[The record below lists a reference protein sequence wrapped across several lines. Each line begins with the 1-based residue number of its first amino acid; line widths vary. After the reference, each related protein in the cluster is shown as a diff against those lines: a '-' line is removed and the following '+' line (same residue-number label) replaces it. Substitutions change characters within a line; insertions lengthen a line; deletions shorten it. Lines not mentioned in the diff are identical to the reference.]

1 MQTNNNIV
9 PFSPSPASLVDIR
22 MDSRKYPRI
31 KNLDQP
37 TAVHDLAAVVAM
49 AFSYTGREYT
59 LESVLGIASA
69 LYTEIVVDEFGLGT
83 GNITIEEIGR
93 AVRRAVLGER
103 EMYGINVSS
112 LYKVICDYAEGEG
125 HAAQVAANNR
135 HKKQTQQTLAAHPAG
150 AMLTAYTGALLKST
164 TLKSSEK

>member
-1 MQTNNNIV
+1 MNNKIV
-9 PFSPSPASLVDIR
+9 PFAPSTASLVDIR
-22 MDSRKYPRI
+22 LDAARYPRI
-31 KNLDQP
+31 KNIPQP
-37 TAVHDLAAVVAM
+37 TAISGLSAVVAM
-49 AFSYTGREYT
+49 AFNYTGRET
-59 LESVLGIASA
+59 STDAILAIASA
-69 LYTEIVVDEFGLGT
+69 LYGELVADDFGLGT

-150 AMLTAYTGALLKST
+150 AMLTAYTGALLKHS